1 MGREI
6 FRRHEVQF
14 KNHQF
19 FVIAGSIGGTTLEL
33 FRYFKILPVVTLL
46 KVTILNC
53 KKALNIED
61 PDCLTRVS
69 EYVPEIVAFVQK
81 IIDNGFAYESNGSV
95 YFAVKDFDCCNTQYY
110 AKLVPEAVGNAAA
123 LAEGE
128 GSLSKNEGTEKK
140 SDSDFALWKASK
152 PGEPSWDSP
161 WGKGRPGWH
170 IECSAMAS
178 GKSVG
183 I

>member
-1 MGREI
+1 M
-6 FRRHEVQF
+6 
-14 KNHQF
+14 
-19 FVIAGSIGGTTLEL
+19 
-33 FRYFKILPVVTLL
+33 
-46 KVTILNC
+46 NC

-69 EYVPEIVAFVQK
+69 EYVPEIVAFVQR

-178 GKSVG
+178 GTVG
-183 I
+183 IDFGNRHFYAIIFRHYGRINGHPFWWSRFEISSS

>member
-1 MGREI
+1 MN
-6 FRRHEVQF
+6 FQ
-14 KNHQF
+14 
-19 FVIAGSIGGTTLEL
+19 
-33 FRYFKILPVVTLL
+33 
-46 KVTILNC
+46 
-53 KKALNIED
+53 KALNIED

-178 GKSVG
+178 GMDFTVWHWFWQKICQEIFG
-183 I
+183 T

>member
-1 MGREI
+1 M
-6 FRRHEVQF
+6 
-14 KNHQF
+14 
-19 FVIAGSIGGTTLEL
+19 
-33 FRYFKILPVVTLL
+33 
-46 KVTILNC
+46 
-53 KKALNIED
+53 
-61 PDCLTRVS
+61 TRVS
-69 EYVPEIVAFVQK
+69 EYVPEIVAFVQQ

-95 YFAVKDFDCCNTQYY
+95 YFAVNNFDCCDAQYY
-110 AKLVPEAVGNAAA
+110 AKLVPEAIGNAAA

-128 GSLSKNEGTEKK
+128 GSLSKTEGTEKK

-178 GKSVG
+178 GTVG
-183 I
+183 IRFGKNNANWYGINYSA